1 MNRQEKNRLTQQRI
15 IKAFIQLVSEKGF
28 NNLTVS
34 NITRTAKL
42 SRGTFYIYYLDKY
55 DVLEKIESHLLTN
68 MENLMQTNMDKTVT
82 WIDDVNNNKLSAE
95 LDTYSPYRSFIQSF
109 DFLDKNRFIL
119 KTLLSKNGDSQFVYK
134 LRNVIDKQIDK
145 HYKNI
150 FKSGHEVIPS
160 DYTHDLLISSLIS
173 IIGHWIEKEN
183 PESPAEIAEI
193 LIHSR
198 ILAAYQLKR

>member
-1 MNRQEKNRLTQQRI
+1 MNRQEKNKLTQQRI
-15 IKAFIQLVSEKGF
+15 MDAFVKLVSEKGF

-55 DVLEKIESHLLTN
+55 DVLEKIETYLLTN
-68 MENLMQTNMDKTVT
+68 MEKLMQINIDKTIS
-82 WIDDVNNNKLSAE
+82 WLDDVDNNKLSAE

-109 DFLDKNRFIL
+109 DLLDKNRFTL

-134 LRNVIDKQIDK
+134 LRHLIDEQIDS

-150 FKSGHEVIPS
+150 FKDGNEVIPS

-173 IIGHWIEKEN
+173 IIGHWLQKDD

-193 LIHSR
+193 LIRSR
-198 ILAAYQLKR
+198 ILAAYQVK

>member
-1 MNRQEKNRLTQQRI
+1 MNRQETNKLTQQRI
-15 IKAFIQLVSEKGF
+15 MDAFVKLVSEKGF

-55 DVLEKIESHLLTN
+55 DVLEKIETYLLTN
-68 MENLMQTNMDKTVT
+68 MEKLMQINIDKTIS
-82 WIDDVNNNKLSAE
+82 WLDDVDNNKLSAE

-109 DFLDKNRFIL
+109 DFLDKNRFTL

-134 LRNVIDKQIDK
+134 LRHLIDEQIDS

-150 FKSGHEVIPS
+150 FKDGNEVIPS

-173 IIGHWIEKEN
+173 IIGHWLQKDD

-193 LIHSR
+193 LIRSR
-198 ILAAYQLKR
+198 ILAAYQVK

>member
-1 MNRQEKNRLTQQRI
+1 MNRQEKNKLTQQRI
-15 IKAFIQLVSEKGF
+15 MDAFVKLVSESVH
-28 NNLTVS
+28 NLTVS

-55 DVLEKIESHLLTN
+55 DVLEKIETYLLTN
-68 MENLMQTNMDKTVT
+68 MEKLMQINIDKTIS
-82 WIDDVNNNKLSAE
+82 WLDDVDNNKLSAE

-109 DFLDKNRFIL
+109 DFLDKNRFTL

-134 LRNVIDKQIDK
+134 LRHLIDEQIDS

-150 FKSGHEVIPS
+150 FKDGNEVIPS

-173 IIGHWIEKEN
+173 IIGHWLQKDD

-193 LIHSR
+193 LIRSR
-198 ILAAYQLKR
+198 ILAAYQVK

>member
-1 MNRQEKNRLTQQRI
+1 MNRQEKNKLTQQRI
-15 IKAFIQLVSEKGF
+15 MDAFVKLVSEKGF

-55 DVLEKIESHLLTN
+55 DVLEKIETYLLTN
-68 MENLMQTNMDKTVT
+68 MEKLMQINIDKTIS
-82 WIDDVNNNKLSAE
+82 WLDDVDNNKLSAE

-109 DFLDKNRFIL
+109 DFLDKNRFTL

-134 LRNVIDKQIDK
+134 LRHLIDEQIDS

-150 FKSGHEVIPS
+150 FKDGNEVIPS

-173 IIGHWIEKEN
+173 IIGHWLQKDD
-183 PESPAEIAEI
+183 PESPAEIAEV
-193 LIHSR
+193 LIRSR
-198 ILAAYQLKR
+198 ILAAYQVK

>member
-1 MNRQEKNRLTQQRI
+1 MNRQEKNELTQQRI
-15 IKAFIQLVSEKGF
+15 MDAFVKLVSEKGF

-55 DVLEKIESHLLTN
+55 DVLEKIETYLLTN
-68 MENLMQTNMDKTVT
+68 MEKLMQNNIDKTIS
-82 WIDDVNNNKLSAE
+82 WLDDVDNNKLSAE

-109 DFLDKNRFIL
+109 DFLDKNRFTL

-134 LRNVIDKQIDK
+134 LRHLIDEQIDS

-150 FKSGHEVIPS
+150 FKDGNEIIPS

-173 IIGHWIEKEN
+173 IIGHWLQKDD
-183 PESPAEIAEI
+183 PESPSEIAEI
-193 LIHSR
+193 LIRSR
-198 ILAAYQLKR
+198 ILAAYQVK

>member
-1 MNRQEKNRLTQQRI
+1 MNRQEKNKLTQQRI
-15 IKAFIQLVSEKGF
+15 MDAFVKLVNEKGF

-55 DVLEKIESHLLTN
+55 DVLEKIETYLLTN
-68 MENLMQTNMDKTVT
+68 MEKLMQNNIDKTIS
-82 WIDDVNNNKLSAE
+82 WLDDVDNNKLSAE

-109 DFLDKNRFIL
+109 DFLDKNRFTL

-134 LRNVIDKQIDK
+134 LRHLIDEQIDS

-150 FKSGHEVIPS
+150 FKDGNEIIPS

-173 IIGHWIEKEN
+173 IIGHWLQKDD
-183 PESPAEIAEI
+183 PESPSEIAEI
-193 LIHSR
+193 LIRSR
-198 ILAAYQLKR
+198 ILAAYQVK

>member
-1 MNRQEKNRLTQQRI
+1 MNRQEKNKLTQQRI
-15 IKAFIQLVSEKGF
+15 MDAFVKLVNEKGF

-55 DVLEKIESHLLTN
+55 DVLEKIETYLLTN
-68 MENLMQTNMDKTVT
+68 MEKLMQNNIDKTIS
-82 WIDDVNNNKLSAE
+82 WLDDVDNNKLSAE

-109 DFLDKNRFIL
+109 DFLDKNRFTL

-134 LRNVIDKQIDK
+134 LRHLIDEQIDS

-150 FKSGHEVIPS
+150 FKDGNEIIPS

-173 IIGHWIEKEN
+173 IIGHWLQKDD

-193 LIHSR
+193 LIRSR
-198 ILAAYQLKR
+198 ILAAYQVK

>member
-1 MNRQEKNRLTQQRI
+1 MNRQEKNKLTQQRI
-15 IKAFIQLVSEKGF
+15 MDAFVKLVSEKGF

-55 DVLEKIESHLLTN
+55 DVLEKIETYLLTN
-68 MENLMQTNMDKTVT
+68 MEKLMQINIDKTIS
-82 WIDDVNNNKLSAE
+82 WLDDVDNNKLSAE

-109 DFLDKNRFIL
+109 DFLDKNRLTL

-134 LRNVIDKQIDK
+134 LRHLIDEQIDS

-150 FKSGHEVIPS
+150 FKDGNEVIPS

-173 IIGHWIEKEN
+173 IIGHWLQKDD

-193 LIHSR
+193 LIRSR
-198 ILAAYQLKR
+198 ILAAYQVK

>member
-1 MNRQEKNRLTQQRI
+1 MNRQEKNKLTQQRI
-15 IKAFIQLVSEKGF
+15 MDAFVKLVSEKGF

-55 DVLEKIESHLLTN
+55 DVLEKIETYLLTN
-68 MENLMQTNMDKTVT
+68 MEKLMQINIDKTIS
-82 WIDDVNNNKLSAE
+82 WLDDVDNNKLSAE

-109 DFLDKNRFIL
+109 DFLDKNRFTL

-134 LRNVIDKQIDK
+134 LRHLIDEQIDS

-150 FKSGHEVIPS
+150 FKDGNEVIPS

-173 IIGHWIEKEN
+173 IIGHWLQKN
-183 PESPAEIAEI
+183 DSESPAEIAEI
-193 LIHSR
+193 LIRSR
-198 ILAAYQLKR
+198 ILAAYQVK

>member
-1 MNRQEKNRLTQQRI
+1 MNRQEKNKLTQQRI
-15 IKAFIQLVSEKGF
+15 MDAFVKLVNEKGF

-55 DVLEKIESHLLTN
+55 DVLEKIETYLLTN
-68 MENLMQTNMDKTVT
+68 MEKLMQNNIDKTIS
-82 WIDDVNNNKLSAE
+82 WLDDVDNNKLSAE

-109 DFLDKNRFIL
+109 DFLDKNRFTL

-134 LRNVIDKQIDK
+134 LRHLIDEQIDS

-150 FKSGHEVIPS
+150 FKDGNEVIPS

-173 IIGHWIEKEN
+173 IIGHWLQKDD

-193 LIHSR
+193 LIRSR
-198 ILAAYQLKR
+198 ILAAYQVK

>member
-1 MNRQEKNRLTQQRI
+1 MNRQEKNKLTQQRI
-15 IKAFIQLVSEKGF
+15 MDAFVKLVSEKGF

-55 DVLEKIESHLLTN
+55 DVLEKIETYLLTN
-68 MENLMQTNMDKTVT
+68 MEKLMQNNIDKTIS
-82 WIDDVNNNKLSAE
+82 WLDDVDNNKLSAE

-109 DFLDKNRFIL
+109 DFLDKNRVTL

-134 LRNVIDKQIDK
+134 LRHLIDEQIDS

-150 FKSGHEVIPS
+150 FKDGNEVIPS

-173 IIGHWIEKEN
+173 IIGHWLQKDD

-193 LIHSR
+193 LIRSR
-198 ILAAYQLKR
+198 ILAAYQVK

>member
-1 MNRQEKNRLTQQRI
+1 MNRQKKNKLTQQRI
-15 IKAFIQLVSEKGF
+15 MDAFVKLVSEKGF

-55 DVLEKIESHLLTN
+55 DVLEKIETYLLTN
-68 MENLMQTNMDKTVT
+68 MEKLMQINIDKTIS
-82 WIDDVNNNKLSAE
+82 WLDDVDNNKLSAE

-109 DFLDKNRFIL
+109 DFLDKNRFTL

-134 LRNVIDKQIDK
+134 LRHLIDEQIDS

-150 FKSGHEVIPS
+150 FKDGNEVIPS

-173 IIGHWIEKEN
+173 IIGHWLQKDD

-193 LIHSR
+193 LIRSR
-198 ILAAYQLKR
+198 ILAAYQVK

>member
-15 IKAFIQLVSEKGF
+15 MDAFVQLVSEKGF

-55 DVLEKIESHLLTN
+55 DVLEKIETYLLTN
-68 MENLMQTNMDKTVT
+68 MEKLMQINIDKTIS
-82 WIDDVNNNKLSAE
+82 WLDDVDNNKLSAE

-109 DFLDKNRFIL
+109 DFLDKNRFTL
-119 KTLLSKNGDSQFVYK
+119 KTLLSQNGDSQFVYK
-134 LRNVIDKQIDK
+134 LRHLIDEQIDS

-150 FKSGHEVIPS
+150 FKDGNEVIPS

-173 IIGHWIEKEN
+173 IIGHWLQKDD

-193 LIHSR
+193 LIRSR
-198 ILAAYQLKR
+198 ILAAYQVK

>member
-1 MNRQEKNRLTQQRI
+1 MNRQEKNKLTQQRI
-15 IKAFIQLVSEKGF
+15 MDAFVKLVSEKGF

-34 NITRTAKL
+34 NIRRTAKL

-55 DVLEKIESHLLTN
+55 DVLEKIETYLLTN
-68 MENLMQTNMDKTVT
+68 MEKLMQINIDKTIS
-82 WIDDVNNNKLSAE
+82 WLDDVDNNKLSAE

-109 DFLDKNRFIL
+109 DFLDKNRFTL

-134 LRNVIDKQIDK
+134 LRHLIDEQIDS

-150 FKSGHEVIPS
+150 FKDGNEVIPS

-173 IIGHWIEKEN
+173 IIGHWLQKDD

-193 LIHSR
+193 LIRSR
-198 ILAAYQLKR
+198 ILAAYQVK

>member
-1 MNRQEKNRLTQQRI
+1 MNRQEKNKLTQQRI
-15 IKAFIQLVSEKGF
+15 MDAFVKLVSEKGF

-55 DVLEKIESHLLTN
+55 DVLEKIETYLLTN
-68 MENLMQTNMDKTVT
+68 MEKLMQINIDKTIS
-82 WIDDVNNNKLSAE
+82 WLDDVDNNKLSAE

-109 DFLDKNRFIL
+109 DFLDKNRFTL

-134 LRNVIDKQIDK
+134 LRHLIDEQIDS

-150 FKSGHEVIPS
+150 FKDGNEVIPS

-173 IIGHWIEKEN
+173 IIGHWLQKDN

-193 LIHSR
+193 LIRSR
-198 ILAAYQLKR
+198 ILAAYQVK

>member
-1 MNRQEKNRLTQQRI
+1 MNRQEKNKLTQQRI
-15 IKAFIQLVSEKGF
+15 MDAFVKLVSEKGF

-55 DVLEKIESHLLTN
+55 DVLEKIETYLLTN
-68 MENLMQTNMDKTVT
+68 MEKLMQNNIDKTIS
-82 WIDDVNNNKLSAE
+82 WLDDVDNNKLSAE

-109 DFLDKNRFIL
+109 DFLDKNRFTL

-134 LRNVIDKQIDK
+134 LRHLIDEQIDS

-150 FKSGHEVIPS
+150 FKDGNEIIPS

-173 IIGHWIEKEN
+173 IIGHWLQKDD
-183 PESPAEIAEI
+183 PESPSEIAEI
-193 LIHSR
+193 LIRSR
-198 ILAAYQLKR
+198 ILAAYQVK

>member
-1 MNRQEKNRLTQQRI
+1 MNRQEKNKLTQQRI
-15 IKAFIQLVSEKGF
+15 MDAFVKLVSEKGF

-55 DVLEKIESHLLTN
+55 DVLEKIETYLLTN
-68 MENLMQTNMDKTVT
+68 MEKLMQINIDKTIS
-82 WIDDVNNNKLSAE
+82 WLDDVDNNKLSAE

-109 DFLDKNRFIL
+109 DFLDKNRFTL

-134 LRNVIDKQIDK
+134 LRHLIDEQIDS

-150 FKSGHEVIPS
+150 FKDGNEVIPS

-173 IIGHWIEKEN
+173 IIGHWLQKDA

-193 LIHSR
+193 LIRSR
-198 ILAAYQLKR
+198 ILAAYQVK

>member
-1 MNRQEKNRLTQQRI
+1 MNRQEKNKLTQQRI
-15 IKAFIQLVSEKGF
+15 MDAFVKLVSEKGF

-55 DVLEKIESHLLTN
+55 DVLEKIETYLLTN
-68 MENLMQTNMDKTVT
+68 MEKLMQINIDKTIS
-82 WIDDVNNNKLSAE
+82 WLDDVDNNKLSAE

-109 DFLDKNRFIL
+109 DFLDKNRFTL

-134 LRNVIDKQIDK
+134 LRHLIDEQIDS

-150 FKSGHEVIPS
+150 FKDGNEVIPS

-173 IIGHWIEKEN
+173 IIGHWLQKDD

-193 LIHSR
+193 LIRSC
-198 ILAAYQLKR
+198 ILAAYQVK

>member
-1 MNRQEKNRLTQQRI
+1 MNRQEKNKLTQQRI
-15 IKAFIQLVSEKGF
+15 MDAFVKLVSEKGF

-55 DVLEKIESHLLTN
+55 DVLEKIETYLLTN
-68 MENLMQTNMDKTVT
+68 MEKLMQINIDKTIS
-82 WIDDVNNNKLSAE
+82 WLDDVDNNKLSAE

-109 DFLDKNRFIL
+109 DFLDKNRFTL

-134 LRNVIDKQIDK
+134 LRHLIDEQIDS

-150 FKSGHEVIPS
+150 FKDGNEIIPS

-173 IIGHWIEKEN
+173 IIGHWLQKDD

-193 LIHSR
+193 LIRSR
-198 ILAAYQLKR
+198 ILAAYQVK

>member
-1 MNRQEKNRLTQQRI
+1 MNRQEKNKLTQQRI
-15 IKAFIQLVSEKGF
+15 MDAFVKLVSEKGF

-55 DVLEKIESHLLTN
+55 DVLEKIETYLLTN
-68 MENLMQTNMDKTVT
+68 MEKLMQNNIDKTIS
-82 WIDDVNNNKLSAE
+82 WLDDVDNNKLSAE

-109 DFLDKNRFIL
+109 DFLDKNRFTL

-134 LRNVIDKQIDK
+134 LRHLIDEQIDS

-150 FKSGHEVIPS
+150 FKDGNEIIPS
-160 DYTHDLLISSLIS
+160 DYTHDLLISSIIS
-173 IIGHWIEKEN
+173 IIGHWLQKDD
-183 PESPAEIAEI
+183 PESPSEIAEI
-193 LIHSR
+193 LIRSR
-198 ILAAYQLKR
+198 ILAAYQVK

>member
-15 IKAFIQLVSEKGF
+15 MDAFVKLVSEKGF

-55 DVLEKIESHLLTN
+55 DVLEKIETYLLTN
-68 MENLMQTNMDKTVT
+68 MEKLMQINIDKTIS
-82 WIDDVNNNKLSAE
+82 WLDDVDNNKLSAE

-109 DFLDKNRFIL
+109 DFLDKNRFTL
-119 KTLLSKNGDSQFVYK
+119 KTLLSQNGDSQFVYK
-134 LRNVIDKQIDK
+134 LRHLIDDQIDS

-150 FKSGHEVIPS
+150 FKDGNEVIPS

-173 IIGHWIEKEN
+173 IIGHWLEKDD

-193 LIHSR
+193 LIRSR
-198 ILAAYQLKR
+198 ILAAYQVK

>member
-1 MNRQEKNRLTQQRI
+1 MNRREKNKLTQQRI
-15 IKAFIQLVSEKGF
+15 MDAFVKLVSEKGF

-55 DVLEKIESHLLTN
+55 DVLEKIETYLLTN
-68 MENLMQTNMDKTVT
+68 MEKLMQINIDKTIS
-82 WIDDVNNNKLSAE
+82 WLDDVDNNKLSAE

-109 DFLDKNRFIL
+109 DFLDKNRFTL

-134 LRNVIDKQIDK
+134 LRHLIDEQIDS

-150 FKSGHEVIPS
+150 FKDGNEVIPS

-173 IIGHWIEKEN
+173 IIGHWLQKDD

-193 LIHSR
+193 LIRSR
-198 ILAAYQLKR
+198 ILAAYQVK

>member
-1 MNRQEKNRLTQQRI
+1 MNRQEKNKLTQQRI
-15 IKAFIQLVSEKGF
+15 MDAFVKLVSEKGF

-55 DVLEKIESHLLTN
+55 DVLEKIETHLLTN
-68 MENLMQTNMDKTVT
+68 MEKLMQNNIDKTIS
-82 WIDDVNNNKLSAE
+82 WLDDVDNNKLSAE

-109 DFLDKNRFIL
+109 DFLDKNRVTL

-134 LRNVIDKQIDK
+134 LRHLIDEQIDS

-150 FKSGHEVIPS
+150 FKDGNEVIPS

-173 IIGHWIEKEN
+173 IIGHWLQKDD

-193 LIHSR
+193 LIRSR
-198 ILAAYQLKR
+198 ILAAYQVK

>member
-1 MNRQEKNRLTQQRI
+1 MNRQEKNKLTQQRI
-15 IKAFIQLVSEKGF
+15 MDAFVKLVSEKGF

-55 DVLEKIESHLLTN
+55 DVLEKIETYLLTN
-68 MENLMQTNMDKTVT
+68 MEKLMQNNIDKTIS
-82 WIDDVNNNKLSAE
+82 WLDDVDNNKLSAE

-109 DFLDKNRFIL
+109 DFLDKNRFTL

-134 LRNVIDKQIDK
+134 LRHLIDEQIDS

-150 FKSGHEVIPS
+150 FKDGNEIIPS

-173 IIGHWIEKEN
+173 IIGHWLQKDD

-193 LIHSR
+193 LIRSR
-198 ILAAYQLKR
+198 ILAAYQVK

>member
-1 MNRQEKNRLTQQRI
+1 MNRQEKNKLTQQRI
-15 IKAFIQLVSEKGF
+15 MDAFVKLVSEKGF

-55 DVLEKIESHLLTN
+55 DVLEKIETYLLTN
-68 MENLMQTNMDKTVT
+68 MEKLMQINIDKTIS
-82 WIDDVNNNKLSAE
+82 WLDDVDNNKLSAE

-109 DFLDKNRFIL
+109 DFLDKNRFTL

-134 LRNVIDKQIDK
+134 LRHLIDEQIDS

-150 FKSGHEVIPS
+150 FKDGNEVIPS

-173 IIGHWIEKEN
+173 IIGHWLQKDD
-183 PESPAEIAEI
+183 PESPSEIAEI
-193 LIHSR
+193 LIRSR
-198 ILAAYQLKR
+198 ILAAYQVK

>member
-1 MNRQEKNRLTQQRI
+1 MNRQEKNKLTQQRI
-15 IKAFIQLVSEKGF
+15 MDAFVKLVSEKGF

-55 DVLEKIESHLLTN
+55 DVLEKIETYLLTN
-68 MENLMQTNMDKTVT
+68 MEKLMQINIDKTIS
-82 WIDDVNNNKLSAE
+82 WLDDVDNNKLSAE
-95 LDTYSPYRSFIQSF
+95 LYTYSPYRSFIQSF
-109 DFLDKNRFIL
+109 DFLDKNRFTL

-134 LRNVIDKQIDK
+134 FRHLIDEQIDS

-150 FKSGHEVIPS
+150 FKDGNEVIPS

-173 IIGHWIEKEN
+173 IIGHWLQKDD

-193 LIHSR
+193 LIRSR
-198 ILAAYQLKR
+198 ILAAYQVK

>member
-1 MNRQEKNRLTQQRI
+1 MNRQEKNKLTQQRI
-15 IKAFIQLVSEKGF
+15 MDAFVKLVSEKGF

-55 DVLEKIESHLLTN
+55 DVLEKIETYLLTN
-68 MENLMQTNMDKTVT
+68 MEKLMQNNIDKTIS
-82 WIDDVNNNKLSAE
+82 WLDDVDNNKLSAE

-109 DFLDKNRFIL
+109 DFLDKNRFTL

-134 LRNVIDKQIDK
+134 LRHLIDEQIDS

-150 FKSGHEVIPS
+150 FKDGNEVIPS

-173 IIGHWIEKEN
+173 IIGHWLQKDD

-193 LIHSR
+193 LIRSR
-198 ILAAYQLKR
+198 ILAAYQVK

>member
-1 MNRQEKNRLTQQRI
+1 MNRQEKNKLTQQRI
-15 IKAFIQLVSEKGF
+15 MDAFVKLVSEKGF

-55 DVLEKIESHLLTN
+55 DVLEKIETYLLTN
-68 MENLMQTNMDKTVT
+68 MEKLMQINIDKTIS
-82 WIDDVNNNKLSAE
+82 WLDDVDNNKLSAE
-95 LDTYSPYRSFIQSF
+95 LDTYSPYRNFIQSF
-109 DFLDKNRFIL
+109 DFLDKNRFTL

-134 LRNVIDKQIDK
+134 LRHLIDEQIDS

-150 FKSGHEVIPS
+150 FKDGNEVIPS

-173 IIGHWIEKEN
+173 IIGHWLQKDD

-193 LIHSR
+193 LIRSR
-198 ILAAYQLKR
+198 ILAAYQVK

>member
-1 MNRQEKNRLTQQRI
+1 MNRQEKNKLTQQRI
-15 IKAFIQLVSEKGF
+15 MDAFVKLVSEKGF

-55 DVLEKIESHLLTN
+55 DVLEKIETYLLTN
-68 MENLMQTNMDKTVT
+68 MEKLMQINIDKTIS
-82 WIDDVNNNKLSAE
+82 WLDDVDNNKLSAE

-109 DFLDKNRFIL
+109 DFLDKNRFTL

-134 LRNVIDKQIDK
+134 LRHLIDEQIDS

-150 FKSGHEVIPS
+150 FKDGNEVIPS

-173 IIGHWIEKEN
+173 IIGHWLQKDD

-193 LIHSR
+193 LIRSR
-198 ILAAYQLKR
+198 ILAAYQIK

>member
-1 MNRQEKNRLTQQRI
+1 MNRQKKNKLTQQRI
-15 IKAFIQLVSEKGF
+15 MDAFVKLVNEKGF

-55 DVLEKIESHLLTN
+55 DVLEKIETYLLTN
-68 MENLMQTNMDKTVT
+68 MEKLMQNNIDKTIS
-82 WIDDVNNNKLSAE
+82 WLDDVDNNKLSAE

-109 DFLDKNRFIL
+109 DFLDKNRFTL

-134 LRNVIDKQIDK
+134 LRHLIDEQIDS

-150 FKSGHEVIPS
+150 FKDGNEIIPS

-173 IIGHWIEKEN
+173 IIGHWLQKDD

-193 LIHSR
+193 LIRSR
-198 ILAAYQLKR
+198 ILAAYQVK

>member
-1 MNRQEKNRLTQQRI
+1 MNRQEKNKLTQQRI
-15 IKAFIQLVSEKGF
+15 MDAFVKLVSEKGF

-55 DVLEKIESHLLTN
+55 DVLEKIETYLLTN
-68 MENLMQTNMDKTVT
+68 MEKLMQINIDKTIS
-82 WIDDVNNNKLSAE
+82 WLDDVDNNKLSAE
-95 LDTYSPYRSFIQSF
+95 LDTYSPYRIFIQSF
-109 DFLDKNRFIL
+109 DFLDKNRFTL

-134 LRNVIDKQIDK
+134 LRHLIDEQIDS

-150 FKSGHEVIPS
+150 FKDGNEVIPS

-173 IIGHWIEKEN
+173 IIGHWLQKDD

-193 LIHSR
+193 LIRSR
-198 ILAAYQLKR
+198 ILAAYQVK

>member
-1 MNRQEKNRLTQQRI
+1 MNRQEKNKLTQQRI
-15 IKAFIQLVSEKGF
+15 IDAFVKLVSEKGF

-55 DVLEKIESHLLTN
+55 DVLEKIETYLLIN
-68 MENLMQTNMDKTVT
+68 MEKLMQNNIDKTIS
-82 WIDDVNNNKLSAE
+82 WLDDVDNNKLSAE

-109 DFLDKNRFIL
+109 DFLDKNRFTL

-134 LRNVIDKQIDK
+134 LRHLIDEQIDS

-150 FKSGHEVIPS
+150 FKDGNEIIPS

-173 IIGHWIEKEN
+173 IIGHWLQKDD
-183 PESPAEIAEI
+183 PESPSEIAEI
-193 LIHSR
+193 LIRSR
-198 ILAAYQLKR
+198 ILAAYQVK

>member
-1 MNRQEKNRLTQQRI
+1 MNRQEKNKLTQQRI
-15 IKAFIQLVSEKGF
+15 MDAFVKLVSEKGF

-55 DVLEKIESHLLTN
+55 DVLEKIETYLLTN
-68 MENLMQTNMDKTVT
+68 MEKLMQINIDKTIS
-82 WIDDVNNNKLSAE
+82 WLDDVDNNKLSAE

-109 DFLDKNRFIL
+109 DFLDKNRFTL

-134 LRNVIDKQIDK
+134 LRHLIDEQIDS

-150 FKSGHEVIPS
+150 FKAGNEVIPS

-173 IIGHWIEKEN
+173 IIGHWLQKDG

-193 LIHSR
+193 LIRSR
-198 ILAAYQLKR
+198 ILAAYQVK

>member
-1 MNRQEKNRLTQQRI
+1 MNRQEKNKLTQQRI
-15 IKAFIQLVSEKGF
+15 MDAFVKLVSEKGF

-34 NITRTAKL
+34 NITRTAKI

-55 DVLEKIESHLLTN
+55 DVLEKIETYLLTN
-68 MENLMQTNMDKTVT
+68 MEKLMQINIDKTIS
-82 WIDDVNNNKLSAE
+82 WLDDVDNNKLSAE

-109 DFLDKNRFIL
+109 DFLDKNRFTL

-134 LRNVIDKQIDK
+134 LRHLIDEQIDS

-150 FKSGHEVIPS
+150 FKDGNEVIPS

-173 IIGHWIEKEN
+173 IIGHWLQKDD

-193 LIHSR
+193 LIRSR
-198 ILAAYQLKR
+198 ILAAYQVK

>member
-1 MNRQEKNRLTQQRI
+1 MNRQEKNKLTQQRI
-15 IKAFIQLVSEKGF
+15 MDAFVKLVSEKGF

-55 DVLEKIESHLLTN
+55 DVLEKIETYLLTN
-68 MENLMQTNMDKTVT
+68 MEKLMQNNIDKTIS
-82 WIDDVNNNKLSAE
+82 WLDDVDNNKLSAE
-95 LDTYSPYRSFIQSF
+95 LGTYSPYRSFIQSF
-109 DFLDKNRFIL
+109 DFLDKNRFTL

-134 LRNVIDKQIDK
+134 LRHLIDEQIDS

-150 FKSGHEVIPS
+150 FKDGNEIIPS

-173 IIGHWIEKEN
+173 IIGHWLQKDD
-183 PESPAEIAEI
+183 PESPSEIAEI
-193 LIHSR
+193 LIRSR
-198 ILAAYQLKR
+198 ILAAYQVK

>member
-1 MNRQEKNRLTQQRI
+1 MNRQEKNKLTQQRI
-15 IKAFIQLVSEKGF
+15 MDAFVKLVSEKGF

-55 DVLEKIESHLLTN
+55 DVLEKIETYLLTN
-68 MENLMQTNMDKTVT
+68 MEKLMQINIDKTIS
-82 WIDDVNNNKLSAE
+82 WLDDVDNNKLSAE

-109 DFLDKNRFIL
+109 DFLDKNRFTL

-134 LRNVIDKQIDK
+134 LRHLIDEQIDS

-150 FKSGHEVIPS
+150 FKDGNEVIPS

-173 IIGHWIEKEN
+173 IIGHWLQKDD

-193 LIHSR
+193 LIRSR
-198 ILAAYQLKR
+198 ILAAYQVK